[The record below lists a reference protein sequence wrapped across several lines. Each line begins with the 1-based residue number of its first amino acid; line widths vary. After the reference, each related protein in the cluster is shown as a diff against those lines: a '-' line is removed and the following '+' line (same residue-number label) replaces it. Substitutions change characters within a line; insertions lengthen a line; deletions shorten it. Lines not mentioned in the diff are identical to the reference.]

1 MGCMNG
7 RCSDDPTA
15 TEERGQLMNQPRAG
29 SINSSEYSVS
39 HLPPS
44 PSVTTS
50 RSLDDGPGGVYGQ
63 TDRFNQS
70 VGGTLTR
77 ELEQHHMITST
88 QEPELK
94 NGECALIPI
103 QRNQGD
109 KLELWSGRFCGR
121 AFALI

>member
-15 TEERGQLMNQPRAG
+15 IEDRGQLMNQPPAG

-50 RSLDDGPGGVYGQ
+50 RSLEDAPGPGGIYGPKNE
-63 TDRFNQS
+63 RFHQS

-77 ELEQHHMITST
+77 ELEQHHLITST

-94 NGECALIPI
+94 NGECVLMDLTTG
-103 QRNQGD
+103 N
-109 KLELWSGRFCGR
+109 
-121 AFALI
+121 

>member
-7 RCSDDPTA
+7 KCSDEPS
-15 TEERGQLMNQPRAG
+15 EERGQLMNQPRAD
-29 SINSSEYSVS
+29 SVNSSEYSVS

-50 RSLDDGPGGVYGQ
+50 RSLDDATSVSSYGQ
-63 TDRFNQS
+63 NGKFDKS

-88 QEPELK
+88 QEPELR
-94 NGECALIPI
+94 NGECAV
-103 QRNQGD
+103 
-109 KLELWSGRFCGR
+109 KLVGYNYMVPLQV
-121 AFALI
+121 AA

>member
-1 MGCMNG
+1 MNG
-7 RCSDDPTA
+7 RCSDDPS
-15 TEERGQLMNQPRAG
+15 EERGQLMDQPRAG

-50 RSLDDGPGGVYGQ
+50 RSLDDTTGSSIYGQ
-63 TDRFNQS
+63 QGERFDQS

-94 NGECALIPI
+94 NGEFSNQL
-103 QRNQGD
+103 RNG
-109 KLELWSGRFCGR
+109 
-121 AFALI
+121 

>member
-7 RCSDDPTA
+7 RCSEEPS
-15 TEERGQLMNQPRAG
+15 EERGQLMNQPRAG
-29 SINSSEYSVS
+29 SVNSSEYSVS

-50 RSLDDGPGGVYGQ
+50 RSLDDATSGSNYGKF
-63 TDRFNQS
+63 DQS

-94 NGECALIPI
+94 NGEGAVEYKTVT
-103 QRNQGD
+103 GVD
-109 KLELWSGRFCGR
+109 
-121 AFALI
+121 

>member
-7 RCSDDPTA
+7 KCSDDP
-15 TEERGQLMNQPRAG
+15 EGGQLMNQPRAG

-50 RSLDDGPGGVYGQ
+50 RSLGDATNANTYGQ
-63 TDRFNQS
+63 NYNDKFNQS

-94 NGECALIPI
+94 NNG
-103 QRNQGD
+103 G
-109 KLELWSGRFCGR
+109 S
-121 AFALI
+121 